1 MNTAAK
7 HLPPGAVENGVY
19 TDLRSLTGHRRAAQD
34 LKLFQHQA
42 AKGLLLGNVR
52 SRFRG
57 RGMEFEEA
65 RPYQPGDDIRSID
78 WRVSA
83 RTGKTH
89 TKIYAE
95 ERERPV
101 HIVLD
106 QRSSMFFGSQAR
118 FKSVLAAELAACLAW
133 AALGASDRIGGQIF
147 SDGRE
152 VDIRARRN
160 KQAIVQFLTN
170 IVEFNLSLPESALET
185 QAASKR
191 GSSQLER
198 SITPRKL
205 DYVLEECR
213 RLTRP
218 GTAIFLL
225 SDFSDFDEDAAKQLS
240 RLGRHTEMT
249 LFWIS
254 DPLESALEL
263 TGRLGLSDG
272 RTTRSVDFS
281 TDLRERYRARR
292 LDQQQRL
299 EEAVLRSRARLV
311 PVTTAEDPISFL
323 RKLYRS

>member
-1 MNTAAK
+1 MVAEAGY
-7 HLPPGAVENGVY
+7 PQAEAVEHGVY
-19 TDLRSLTGHRRAAQD
+19 VDLPLLMGHRRAARD
-34 LKLFQHQA
+34 LKLFRHQA

-65 RPYQPGDDIRSID
+65 RPYQAGDDIRAID

-89 TKIYAE
+89 TKVYAE

-106 QRSSMFFGSQAR
+106 QRSGMFFGSQAR

-147 SDGRE
+147 GDRRE

-160 KQAIVQFLTN
+160 KQAILQFLTRV
-170 IVEFNLSLPESALET
+170 VELNQSLPGPAPVSQGPDPLES
-185 QAASKR
+185 S
-191 GSSQLER
+191 
-198 SITPRKL
+198 TPPRRL

-225 SDFSDFDEDAAKQLS
+225 SDFSDFDDEAAKHLLG
-240 RLGRHTEMT
+240 LGRHTEIT

-254 DPLESALEL
+254 DPLETALDL
-263 TGRLGLSDG
+263 RGRLGLSDG
-272 RTTRSVDFS
+272 IHSRSVDFS
-281 TDLRERYRARR
+281 SDLRARYREQR
-292 LDQQQRL
+292 LEQQRRL
-299 EEAVLRSRARLV
+299 EEAALRSRARLV
-311 PVTTAEDPISFL
+311 PVTTTEDPLPFL